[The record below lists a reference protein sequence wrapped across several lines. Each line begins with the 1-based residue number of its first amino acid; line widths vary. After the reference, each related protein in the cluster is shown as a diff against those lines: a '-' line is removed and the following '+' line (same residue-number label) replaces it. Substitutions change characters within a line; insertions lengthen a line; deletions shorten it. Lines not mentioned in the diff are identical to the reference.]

1 MKSKKFNSKKFTFDL
16 SVSKS
21 SFISLFLSSL
31 RNVTSNT
38 PMSDIDY
45 TEKVAQIVN
54 MLVSGQVNNKIL

>member
-16 SVSKS
+16 LVSKS